1 MLDWNRILS
10 LLVAVFY
17 IGTAYWLKGGEVASK
32 ALIFVLFPT
41 AYIWF
46 SDAVGGYTGNMG
58 RMPITQSSPGIFVR
72 LLGWVVLLL
81 PVILAGFQFFSLG
94 KS

>member
-10 LLVAVFY
+10 LLVAAFY
-17 IGTAYWLKGGEVASK
+17 IVTAYWLKGGEVACK
-32 ALIFVLFPT
+32 ALIFILFPT
-41 AYIWF
+41 ACIWF

-58 RMPITQSSPGIFVR
+58 SMPITQSSPGIFVR
-72 LLGWVVLLL
+72 LLGWVLLLL
-81 PVILAGFQFFSLG
+81 PVILAGFQFFSHG